1 MKQVTEFAKVLP
13 CSVNCY
19 YVLHRYAGTRY
30 SFPAQSGLIMKKHI
44 ITLSALVL
52 GVSTICFVGC
62 GGEEDFTPSTNDQ
75 QGVEIS
81 DEKDKADAEKQGF
94 NAGPPGGS
102 QGGDGGGKKED

>member
-1 MKQVTEFAKVLP
+1 MLKQVTEFAKILP

-19 YVLHRYAGTRY
+19 YVSHHYAGTRY
-30 SFPAQSGLIMKKHI
+30 SFPAQSELIMKKHI
-44 ITLSALVL
+44 ITLNALIL

-62 GGEEDFTPSTNDQ
+62 GGEDFTPSTNDQ

-102 QGGDGGGKKED
+102 QANDGGDKKED